1 MGDPISAMYVISFVT
16 AGMGMMNKPEHPEVA
31 EEAPP
36 PVTKEDPNVKQAAL
50 QYKKRLSNS
59 SRSAARKDIVSR
71 DTLAKKSKLGY

>member
-1 MGDPISAMYVISFVT
+1 MGDPISVMVVGSLIGSAL
-16 AGMGMMNKPEHPEVA
+16 GMMNKPEHPEVV

-36 PVTKEDPNVKQAAL
+36 PVTKEDPNVRQAAL
-50 QYKKRLSNS
+50 QYKKRLSQS